1 MYMFPYF
8 MLIVFWTGAMLLCS
22 KAPSELRKRAE
33 AVFGGKLEK
42 GVFNRIKRSVSE
54 FRAGLQKEALAGE
67 CSDVLG
73 YIKNIVILGR
83 SADVS
88 AQTLLT
94 DLSDMSDR
102 LRPVFA
108 DMARYMSTND
118 KEEAEQRFV
127 SATMLGISRGMGR
140 LLSGWDDLDPSEIR
154 DTLDAYQAVLSE
166 ERRTSRR
173 RRDEIVSEIMYFPVV
188 LNCMLVLLNFIYVS
202 YFIEQQENLSV
213 LF

>member
-8 MLIVFWTGAMLLCS
+8 LLIVFWTGAMLLCS

-42 GVFNRIKRSVSE
+42 GVFNRIKRAASE

>member
-1 MYMFPYF
+1 MFPYF
-8 MLIVFWTGAMLLCS
+8 LLIVFWTGAMLLCS

-42 GVFNRIKRSVSE
+42 GVFNRIKRAASE